1 MTQRDYEGLFFDQI
15 SVSII
20 FNAIGCTSFF
30 VLSAMQHTGGMEA
43 VRTINR
49 IHLGY
54 SQKDGSIGGYMN
66 QAAVRVVLGA
76 FPFLPTILELQL

>member
-1 MTQRDYEGLFFDQI
+1 
-15 SVSII
+15 
-20 FNAIGCTSFF
+20 
-30 VLSAMQHTGGMEA
+30 MQHTGGMEA